1 VPVTPFHFGPGAALH
16 ALAPR
21 QVSFLSFCAANVFI
35 DCESLYNLVLGRYP
49 VHALF
54 HSYLGATLMALALI
68 GVFAA
73 VRRLAHRVA
82 VPDLF
87 GWKSLTVGAVALGA
101 LLGAWSHVALD
112 SIMHADIRPLA
123 PISDGNSLLHLV
135 SLEVLHLAC
144 LVLGGVGGLA
154 VLLRSRL
161 GKQR

>member
-1 VPVTPFHFGPGAALH
+1 MSLP
-16 ALAPR
+16 
-21 QVSFLSFCAANVFI
+21 NVL
-35 DCESLYNLVLGRYP
+35 DWKQL
-49 VHALF
+49 
-54 HSYLGATLMALALI
+54 TLLQ
-68 GVFAA
+68 
-73 VRRLAHRVA
+73 
-82 VPDLF
+82 
-87 GWKSLTVGAVALGA
+87 VALGA
-101 LLGAWSHVALD
+101 ALGTYSHIVLD